1 MKIPK
6 HIAFILDGNRR
17 FAKKNKLLLMK
28 GHNYGY
34 ETVKKLIEWC
44 LEFKIK
50 ELTLYVFSTENF
62 QRSKK
67 EVNYIMGLF
76 KKALNELENHK
87 KFNKI
92 KIKIIGEKSLFPKEV
107 QKSMDSITKNSK
119 SHKTLKLNLAMGYSG
134 RLEIIEAAKKIGKK
148 LIENKMKISQINEKS
163 FKKELYLK
171 SEPNL
176 IIRTSES
183 RLSGF
188 LTFQSV
194 YSEIIFMLDKLWPE
208 FTKEDFIW
216 CLNEYTKRIRRYG
229 K

>member
-134 RLEIIEAAKKIGKK
+134 RLEIIEAVKKIGKK

>member
-62 QRSKK
+62 QRPKK
-67 EVNYIMGLF
+67 EVNYLMELF

>member
-1 MKIPK
+1 
-6 HIAFILDGNRR
+6 
-17 FAKKNKLLLMK
+17 MK

-62 QRSKK
+62 QRPKK
-67 EVNYIMGLF
+67 EVNYLMELF

>member
-1 MKIPK
+1 MKTPK